1 MEYQPPTDFIV
12 VEHRIILNGQEI
24 YKGEDWGKAQQLFI
38 KHVQSL
44 DLDPVRH
51 EVTKRAVP
59 YYPWGNQPEK

>member
-1 MEYQPPTDFIV
+1 MEYQPVTDFIR

-24 YKGEDWGKAQQLFI
+24 YKGEDWGKAQQLFM

-59 YYPWGNQPEK
+59 YSPLGRPA